1 MPSSCSASAWSL
13 APRSPVHGPADSCTA
28 ADMRSLSAAKVHASL
43 SQFRPLTQVERS
55 SAVSNTSLQSTTRED
70 STSPPTRFVGQDNFI
85 SWAQKHWQ
93 CNCAVTVQFDLTLN
107 ARIGTETLRSSLIH
121 LAQVKSILNLYWM
134 YRDHACCHISRVGKL
149 QHASL
154 VNCAI
159 LGTVTWPLASDK
171 VVSIADILL

>member
-1 MPSSCSASAWSL
+1 MGLP
-13 APRSPVHGPADSCTA
+13 TA
-28 ADMRSLSAAKVHASL
+28 AQPQTCEACQQQKSMPPSPNFDRL
-43 SQFRPLTQVERS
+43 RRS
-55 SAVSNTSLQSTTRED
+55 SGRVPFSNTSLQSTTRED
-70 STSPPTRFVGQDNFI
+70 STSPPARFVGQDNFI

-171 VVSIADILL
+171 VVSLADILL